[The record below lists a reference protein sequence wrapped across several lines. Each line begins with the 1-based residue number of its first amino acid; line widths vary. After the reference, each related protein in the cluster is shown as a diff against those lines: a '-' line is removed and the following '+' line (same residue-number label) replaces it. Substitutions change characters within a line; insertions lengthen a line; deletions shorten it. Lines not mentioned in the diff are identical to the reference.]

1 MLLYCCYLYCYSLSI
16 ERNTYV
22 YINNWRASN
31 VFRCVCTRSVLQS
44 RDFCQLEMFQ
54 ANCSGV
60 TTGGNSVRS
69 RSRSLEV
76 IYVQSARYGRMHI
89 GRCVTRDY
97 GHVGCAVDILSEVD
111 ALCSG
116 RLKTCQFPVARL
128 HSAAVGGV
136 SHVTDAPPPCPGDL
150 TSYLEASFIC
160 LPGKHGILLVSF
172 NMCGMLRCKV
182 SASVGLLPY
191 IL

>member
-1 MLLYCCYLYCYSLSI
+1 M
-16 ERNTYV
+16 
-22 YINNWRASN
+22 
-31 VFRCVCTRSVLQS
+31 CVAALQS

-60 TTGGNSVRS
+60 VTGGNAVRS

-97 GHVGCAVDILSEVD
+97 GHVGCAVDVLSEVD

-116 RLKTCQFPVARL
+116 RLKTCQFPVSRL
-128 HSAAVGGV
+128 HTAAATASATVTSS
-136 SHVTDAPPPCPGDL
+136 SHVTGTPPPCPGDL
-150 TSYLEASFIC
+150 TSYLEASFVC
-160 LPGKHGILLVSF
+160 LPG
-172 NMCGMLRCKV
+172 
-182 SASVGLLPY
+182 
-191 IL
+191 